1 MNSFILT
8 LTCPGRLGTV
18 AALSSILAEN
28 NFTIIE
34 SQQYSDTE
42 HNRVFMRVP
51 SAFILNAEYF

>member
-8 LTCPGRLGTV
+8 LTCPDRSGIV

-28 NFTIIE
+28 NFTITE

-42 HNRVFMRVP
+42 YSRVFMRVP
-51 SAFILNAEYF
+51 SAFLLNAEYF